1 MAMNLQ
7 RVSAPLYEPINVD
20 DIMQHSRIDS
30 DVEYTYVLSLI
41 QAAREHV
48 EDELRRTLM
57 PTTWE
62 WTLDNWSCVPLA
74 IPRAPLRSIVSIKYT
89 DEDGAETTYSA
100 SNYYIDTASE
110 PGRLMLKPDASWPS
124 VALQAIAG
132 VKLRFVAGYADL
144 LTESSSQAEITAAR
158 NAIPMRHRQAIRL
171 IAAHLYENRE
181 EVTMGAGL
189 TPAQLPLGVSAL
201 LMPTRMIR
209 F

>member
-1 MAMNLQ
+1 MNLQ
-7 RVSAPLYEPINVD
+7 RISGPLHEPISVD
-20 DIMQHSRIDS
+20 DLMMHSRIDS
-30 DVEYTYVLSLI
+30 DAEYTYVQSLI
-41 QAAREHV
+41 AAAREHV

-62 WTLDNWSCVPLA
+62 WTLDNWPCVPLA

-89 DEDGAETTYSA
+89 DEDGVEATYSA
-100 SNYYIDTASE
+100 SNYFIDTASE

-124 VALQAIAG
+124 VTLQAIAG
-132 VKLRFVAGYADL
+132 VKIRFVAGYADAL
-144 LTESSSQAEITAAR
+144 DEDSTQAEITAAR
-158 NAIPMRHRQAIRL
+158 NATPIRARQAIRL

-201 LMPTRMIR
+201 LMPLRVIR